1 MAKVD
6 LKKTVFNKAQFDKV
20 TGGRDFTFFIDD
32 TPLSGLTV
40 QDFFDLYENLFLT
53 IPIDGLENS
62 HEYLVRRSGELVGF
76 QRNTDDLQPLLDEIS
91 SLREQLL
98 SSSLENI
105 QLQQAAAGGSTAGQL
120 TDQFAQILE
129 ELAEQEDQTV
139 IIQNI
144 LPTGSESS
152 NSFTLTEDSI
162 RAVVLGTGR
171 APSVQI
177 SVFENDEIPE
187 GTTLTFLGKASEPQ
201 YGSAVVTNLSTG
213 TITYTPN
220 LDAPSGTRVDSFTY
234 RVRNEKGVENTGIVY
249 VDIENILASNKPPV
263 ANTDVIGVSLEEDGT
278 VNSNSVNLLEN
289 DRDPDSDQ
297 PLFFDGIVD
306 EPKFGTLVL
315 LDEDAGIVEYVPNK
329 RAPSGQKADQFTYKV
344 VDALGGSAIGTVYVN
359 IDNSYFLL
367 TEAGDDTISITFN
380 VSDPNNPNSNY
391 TILEGSN
398 VKDLLENDRGLDLAF
413 NSITRPPSSG
423 SLTVDENSGIVT
435 YTPRVGTGGSD
446 IDLGA
451 YFTFGAGRNPDYEDT
466 FEYKVDN
473 LNNSRTD
480 TATVTVKFNA
490 QT

>member
-20 TGGRDFTFFIDD
+20 TGGRDFTFFVDD

-53 IPIDGLENS
+53 IPIDGPENS

-76 QRNTDDLQPLLDEIS
+76 QRTTDDLQPLLDEIS
-91 SLREQLL
+91 SLRQQLL
-98 SSSLENI
+98 TSRQENI
-105 QLQQAAAGGSTAGQL
+105 QLQIDAAGGNTAGQL
-120 TDQFAQILE
+120 TQQFAEILE
-129 ELAEQEDQTV
+129 TLSEQEEQDIV
-139 IIQNI
+139 IQNI
-144 LPTGSESS
+144 LPTGSESR

-162 RAVVLGTGR
+162 RAVVLGTGEAR
-171 APSVQI
+171 SVQV

-201 YGSAVVTNLSTG
+201 YGSAVVTNVSTG

-234 RVRNEKGVENTGIVY
+234 RVKNEKGVENTGIVY
-249 VDIENILASNKPPV
+249 VDIENILATNKPPI
-263 ANTDVIGVSLEEDGT
+263 ANTDVIIVSIDEDGT

-289 DRDPDSDQ
+289 DVDPDSDQ

-306 EPKFGTLVL
+306 SPNFGELVF
-315 LDEDAGIVEYVPNK
+315 LDEDAGIVQYIPNK

-344 VDALGGSAIGTVYVN
+344 VDTLGGSATGTVFVN
-359 IDNSYFLL
+359 IDNKFLLL
-367 TEAGDDTISITFN
+367 TEAGDDVISITFE
-380 VSDPNNPNSNY
+380 VSDTTNPNNNY
-391 TILEGSN
+391 TVSGN

-423 SLTVDENSGIVT
+423 SLTVDENNGIVT
-435 YTPRVGTGGSD
+435 YTPRVGVRGD
-446 IDLGA
+446 EIDLGA
-451 YFTFGAGRNPDYEDT
+451 FFTFGAGRNSDFIDT

-473 LNNSRTD
+473 LNNARTD

-490 QT
+490 VA

>member
-20 TGGRDFTFFIDD
+20 TGGRDFTFFVDD
-32 TPLSGLTV
+32 LPLSGLTV

-53 IPIDGLENS
+53 IPIDGPENS

-76 QRNTDDLQPLLDEIS
+76 QRTTDDLQPLLDEIS
-91 SLREQLL
+91 SLRQQLL
-98 SSSLENI
+98 TSRQENI
-105 QLQQAAAGGSTAGQL
+105 QLQIDAAGGNTAGQL
-120 TDQFAQILE
+120 TQQFTEILE
-129 ELAEQEDQTV
+129 TLSEQEEQDI

-144 LPTGSESS
+144 LPTGSESR

-171 APSVQI
+171 ASSVEI

-201 YGSAVVTNLSTG
+201 YGSAVVTNVNTG

-220 LDAPSGTRVDSFTY
+220 LDAPSGTRIDSFTY
-234 RVRNEKGVENTGIVY
+234 RVKDEKGVENTGIVY
-249 VDIENILASNKPPV
+249 VDIENILISNKPPI
-263 ANTDVIGVSLEEDGT
+263 ANTDVIIVSIDEDGT

-289 DRDPDSDQ
+289 DTDPDSDQ

-306 EPKFGTLVL
+306 EPKFGTLVF
-315 LDEDAGIVEYVPNK
+315 LDEDAGIVEYVPNN

-344 VDALGGSAIGTVYVN
+344 VDTLGGSAIGTVFVN
-359 IDNSYFLL
+359 IDNKFLLL
-367 TEAGDDTISITFN
+367 TEAGDDAISVTFE
-380 VSDPNNPNSNY
+380 VSDTTNPNNNY
-391 TILEGSN
+391 TVSGN

-423 SLTVDENSGIVT
+423 SLTVDENNGIVT
-435 YTPRVGTGGSD
+435 YTPRVGVRGD
-446 IDLGA
+446 EIDLGA
-451 YFTFGAGRNPDYEDT
+451 FFTFGAGRDSDFIDT

-473 LNNSRTD
+473 LNNARTD

-490 QT
+490 VA